1 MGDRHSALSF
11 PVTRLLIE
19 FVLLALIFA
28 ALPRINGTTDASDG
42 TFFLLI
48 HFPYLIIYKKID
60 LSCVKFVIDGFDNG
74 FFAWII

>member
-11 PVTRLLIE
+11 PVTRLLVE

-42 TFFLLI
+42 TFFSSFNSFPLLD
-48 HFPYLIIYKKID
+48 HL
-60 LSCVKFVIDGFDNG
+60 
-74 FFAWII
+74 

>member
-28 ALPRINGTTDASDG
+28 ALPRIIGTTDASDG

-48 HFPYLIIYKKID
+48 HFHYLIIYIKKLIFHVGS
-60 LSCVKFVIDGFDNG
+60 L
-74 FFAWII
+74 

>member
-42 TFFLLI
+42 TFFFFFLLI
-48 HFPYLIIYKKID
+48 SLYLIIYKK
-60 LSCVKFVIDGFDNG
+60 N
-74 FFAWII
+74 